1 MTHPATPT
9 EIPAMSPLLLEAAR
23 VRAGRDPA
31 LWPLTDNP
39 SEAVEQALNR
49 AMTAENPPFRQQ
61 WLRSDAGLTHG
72 IHLPVPPIYAG
83 RFGAP
88 GLIMDDSTLSP
99 DASADAAAQLLVAAE
114 EDLRG
119 HGARILLAASA
130 PGGAFEAAFQAAGYA
145 PLTLYYARSGLT
157 PSASSRTSVPP
168 NDTPEAA
175 SEAATVPPG
184 TAAPFSA
191 AHPFS
196 TPAPSPDAPT
206 PPDTSTLSG
215 SAAPPSATP
224 TPGAP
229 TAPSDTHSATE
240 ADLPGIALRS
250 AESRATL
257 QAIDPFWEP
266 HPEAAER
273 FSAWMAR
280 SLTLPDRDMIV
291 SRAEGAGYVIAQ
303 PATPLHVPPAHATA
317 HLGIIDDWHHAEM
330 ADPAHLAAEGTGARA
345 LLQAAESA
353 LAARGRSSALV
364 VCPAGWLSKRA
375 VLEAAG
381 YRVALTWYRKA

>member
-9 EIPAMSPLLLEAAR
+9 DIPAMSPPLLEAAR
-23 VRAGRDPA
+23 GRAKSDPA
-31 LWPLTDNP
+31 LWPLTESP
-39 SEAVEQALNR
+39 SEAVEQSLRR
-49 AMTAENPPFRQQ
+49 AMAAENAPFRQQ

-99 DASADAAAQLLVAAE
+99 GTGAEEAAQLLAAAE

-119 HGARILLAASA
+119 HGARILLAASV
-130 PGGAFEAAFQAAGYA
+130 PGGAFEAAFVAAGYA

-157 PSASSRTSVPP
+157 S
-168 NDTPEAA
+168 
-175 SEAATVPPG
+175 
-184 TAAPFSA
+184 
-191 AHPFS
+191 
-196 TPAPSPDAPT
+196 APT
-206 PPDTSTLSG
+206 PN
-215 SAAPPSATP
+215 TP
-224 TPGAP
+224 TAQ
-229 TAPSDTHSATE
+229 SDTHSATE
-240 ADLPGIALRS
+240 ADLPAIALRS

-280 SLTLPDRDMIV
+280 SLTLADRDVIV
-291 SRAEGAGYVIAQ
+291 SDAEGAGYVIAQ

-330 ADPAHLAAEGTGARA
+330 ADPADLSGDGTGARA
-345 LLQAAESA
+345 LLQQAETA
-353 LAARGRSSALV
+353 LAARGRDSALV

-375 VLEAAG
+375 VLEAAD
-381 YRVALTWYRKA
+381 YHVALTWYRKA